1 MTVVTNFRYW
11 VLSSD
16 SSSPIGGVKQLY
28 RLSEAL
34 TASGRTSCV
43 VSQTVDFV
51 PAWFDSSASVI
62 SYAQWSK
69 IDLDPSRDLI
79 VIPETFVPY
88 KSKYPALKKIVFNQN
103 ASYTLGVPPVFFDSS
118 YPSSVLDSYLED
130 DILHT
135 LCVSTYDY
143 SFLSE
148 FVGIPVDR
156 LSLVTNCIESFFS
169 YPQKMSNTITYMPRK
184 NHHFQREFFSLL
196 SRSSF
201 QNRFVFKSLKGL
213 NQAEVC
219 SAFQDS
225 ICFLNF
231 GYPEGFGLPVAE
243 ALACG
248 SAVVGFNSLGTKDI
262 YCSVS
267 SLGVFFPCE
276 PFSHLG
282 FFNALISF
290 SDSYFSNRKNLISSL
305 KESSN
310 IISKTFSFDS
320 FVQGVCKCFADIEA
334 RI

>member
-1 MTVVTNFRYW
+1 VTVVTNFRYW

-135 LCVSTYDY
+135 L
-143 SFLSE
+143 
-148 FVGIPVDR
+148 
-156 LSLVTNCIESFFS
+156 
-169 YPQKMSNTITYMPRK
+169 
-184 NHHFQREFFSLL
+184 
-196 SRSSF
+196 
-201 QNRFVFKSLKGL
+201 
-213 NQAEVC
+213 
-219 SAFQDS
+219 
-225 ICFLNF
+225 
-231 GYPEGFGLPVAE
+231 
-243 ALACG
+243 
-248 SAVVGFNSLGTKDI
+248 
-262 YCSVS
+262 
-267 SLGVFFPCE
+267 
-276 PFSHLG
+276 
-282 FFNALISF
+282 
-290 SDSYFSNRKNLISSL
+290 
-305 KESSN
+305 
-310 IISKTFSFDS
+310 
-320 FVQGVCKCFADIEA
+320 
-334 RI
+334 